1 MAPVSLWYGYG
12 AYDQEHQHPGSLR
25 ELPSLAPV
33 NNSFTGSIASL
44 NGTSR
49 IHPIVKVNAVF
60 SRGTTA
66 LHRRNASSGT
76 VGIAVGLT
84 LLAIIIISGLF
95 YCAWENTKAEKRRK
109 MKEKEKEKRKHGHRH
124 GTHLRGGRR
133 RHSKKRHHVHN
144 HGEHHDY
151 FANLYIPE
159 QHHEKHYHKCKGP
172 HHGHRHCRHKHAHD
186 RHERKLW
193 KRHHRCHH
201 KHNDPPSPIIIDDW
215 APQRPEPMLQ
225 SPIAF
230 VPKYDGLLMNEMDAP
245 QIGRDFQVGDG
256 FPQCGKG
263 VDGIVCPRH
272 GVVRDDRK

>member
-1 MAPVSLWYGYG
+1 MAPISLWYGYG
-12 AYDQEHQHPGSLR
+12 ADDQEHRHPRSLR
-25 ELPSLAPV
+25 ELLSMAPV
-33 NNSFTGSIASL
+33 NNPFISSIASL

-49 IHPIVKVNAVF
+49 IQTNVKTNVVF
-60 SRGTTA
+60 SRGTSV

-84 LLAIIIISGLF
+84 LLAIIIITGLF

-109 MKEKEKEKRKHGHRH
+109 MKEREKRKHRHRH
-124 GTHLRGGRR
+124 VTHLRGGRR

-144 HGEHHDY
+144 PSEHHDY

-159 QHHEKHYHKCKGP
+159 QHHEKRHHKWKD
-172 HHGHRHCRHKHAHD
+172 HHRHRHCRHKHAHD

-193 KRHHRCHH
+193 KRHHRCRH
-201 KHNDPPSPIIIDDW
+201 KHNDPPSPMIIDDW
-215 APQRPEPMLQ
+215 APQRPEPILQ

-245 QIGRDFQVGDG
+245 QIGRDFQVRDC

>member
-1 MAPVSLWYGYG
+1 MAPVKN
-12 AYDQEHQHPGSLR
+12 
-25 ELPSLAPV
+25 LPTS
-33 NNSFTGSIASL
+33 SIALLKS
-44 NGTSR
+44 TSSAQ
-49 IHPIVKVNAVF
+49 PIVKINVVF
-60 SRGTTA
+60 SRATSA

-109 MKEKEKEKRKHGHRH
+109 MKEKEKKRHGHGHHRH
-124 GTHLRGGRR
+124 ETHIREGHR

-144 HGEHHDY
+144 HGKHHDY

-159 QHHEKHYHKCKGP
+159 QHHEKRHHKCKD
-172 HHGHRHCRHKHAHD
+172 HHHRYRHCRHKHAHD

-193 KRHHRCHH
+193 KRHHRCRHN
-201 KHNDPPSPIIIDDW
+201 HNDPPSPIIIDDW
-215 APQRPEPMLQ
+215 APQRPEPILQ

-245 QIGRDFQVGDG
+245 QIGRDFQVGDC
-256 FPQCGKG
+256 FPQCGKR

-272 GVVRDDRK
+272 GIVRDDRK